1 MWNWNSEISDFI
13 SKFFMIAKKFQTLV
27 FQSKNT
33 FWTLKLT
40 LEGTGD
46 VLESIGDALQS
57 LMENNERLATG
68 LSSSKLSTLSISIPK
83 NLTLK
88 FKILRNSENFF
99 ELWNEIQR
107 LQTPKL
113 WNCKSQNFD
122 NEEISNCFTS
132 NSVLTFEVA
141 AVGTDKIG
149 IYANQAAAEI
159 ARIIETAAGS
169 ANPITASAPAA
180 AAVSVSTV
188 FIRS

>member
-113 WNCKSQNFD
+113 WNCKSQNFE
-122 NEEISNCFTS
+122 N
-132 NSVLTFEVA
+132 
-141 AVGTDKIG
+141 
-149 IYANQAAAEI
+149 
-159 ARIIETAAGS
+159 
-169 ANPITASAPAA
+169 
-180 AAVSVSTV
+180 
-188 FIRS
+188 